1 VFNDG
6 HYFWVAER
14 MNVQRVTPQE
24 LVERM
29 RERTRDASGSAPA
42 NAADDGVRE

>member
-1 VFNDG
+1 MDA
-6 HYFWVAER
+6 HR
-14 MNVQRVTPQE
+14 LTPQE

-29 RERTRDASGSAPA
+29 RERTRNAAESAPA